1 MAKTIWKS
9 TKITISEISQIS
21 LTISR
26 LTYTCELSQISLTI
40 LKFYSLVSYPFMNFD
55 MESVAYQ
62 RIKFAA
68 KIPSTSKSM
77 VKTFT

>member
-1 MAKTIWKS
+1 MRTVFDRK
-9 TKITISEISQIS
+9 
-21 LTISR
+21 LD
-26 LTYTCELSQISLTI
+26 L
-40 LKFYSLVSYPFMNFD
+40 FMNFD